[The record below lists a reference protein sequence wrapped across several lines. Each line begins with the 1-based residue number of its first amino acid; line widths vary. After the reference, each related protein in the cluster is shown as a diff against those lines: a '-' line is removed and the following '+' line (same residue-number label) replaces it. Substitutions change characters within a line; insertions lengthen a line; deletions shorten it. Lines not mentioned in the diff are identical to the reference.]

1 MNLVKD
7 DLLGIHKDRMKIGAS
22 LADVDPMQ
30 IDRTVRDVQSSLI
43 NRDMTVNITVLT
55 YI

>member
-22 LADVDPMQ
+22 LADVDPML
-30 IDRTVRDVQSSLI
+30 IDRTVSCIDRWMDA
-43 NRDMTVNITVLT
+43 NTERCPK
-55 YI
+55 